1 MFMSDSTNVLS
12 PGRTTSEAS
21 VEQRLM
27 QRVLAHQGK
36 GRVIATQFAS
46 NIHRQVHC
54 LCLIVFGLIVFGLIV
69 FGLTGRSQDVIT
81 IVKTHTKPTGIRLQ
95 YRGTCLVWYR
105 PHQDMSLLVCCL
117 PEQDLIQGA
126 AQDFMYLTLEED
138 NFWVHGW

>member
-46 NIHRQVHC
+46 NIHRQVYQ
-54 LCLIVFGLIVFGLIV
+54 LCLIAFCLSGSG
-69 FGLTGRSQDVIT
+69 QDLMTV
-81 IVKTHTKPTGIRLQ
+81 VKTHAKPTGIRLQ
-95 YRGTCLVWYR
+95 YTEICPGWDR
-105 PHQDMSLLVCCL
+105 PHQDILMLV
-117 PEQDLIQGA
+117 
-126 AQDFMYLTLEED
+126 
-138 NFWVHGW
+138 H

>member
-46 NIHRQVHC
+46 NIHRQVH
-54 LCLIVFGLIVFGLIV
+54 
-69 FGLTGRSQDVIT
+69 
-81 IVKTHTKPTGIRLQ
+81 
-95 YRGTCLVWYR
+95 
-105 PHQDMSLLVCCL
+105 
-117 PEQDLIQGA
+117 
-126 AQDFMYLTLEED
+126 
-138 NFWVHGW
+138 